1 MSGLITS
8 FPEKTLRT
16 SMSCLDSAA
25 GIIPP
30 PLPDGTPWMDGV
42 AGPAAERRLILLW
55 AGSPCCL
62 VRLWLI
68 GDMKP

>member
-42 AGPAAERRLILLW
+42 AGPAAERRLILL
-55 AGSPCCL
+55 
-62 VRLWLI
+62 
-68 GDMKP
+68 